1 VKQNTTVKLVTGKVR
16 LSYVNIFTPTAM
28 NESQAPKYSLC
39 ILIPKSDKDT
49 INKINA
55 AIEEVKK
62 IGAALWGGTAPFNL
76 KTPLRDGDLERP
88 NYEEYAGHYF
98 INARTTRKPGIF
110 DINRNE
116 IADPTEVYSG
126 CYGRVSLDFYAYN
139 RAGNKGV
146 GVGLNSVMKLEDG
159 EPLGGVRRSAD
170 DFNDDSGQNDPNDFL
185 Y

>member
-1 VKQNTTVKLVTGKVR
+1 MKQNIRSKIVTGRAR
-16 LSYVNIFTPTAM
+16 LTFVNIFTPTAM
-28 NESQAPKYSLC
+28 NETQTPKYSIC
-39 ILIPKSDKDT
+39 ILIPKSDEAT
-49 INKINA
+49 IKKINE
-55 AIEEVKK
+55 AIEEVKQK
-62 IGAALWGGTAPFNL
+62 GASLWGGPAPYNL

-116 IADPTEVYSG
+116 ILDPTEVYSG

-139 RAGNKGV
+139 RAGNKGIA
-146 GVGLNSVMKLEDG
+146 VGLNSVMKLDDG

-170 DFNDDSGQNDPNDFL
+170 DFNDGGQNDPNDFL